1 MPEGM
6 IGSVIVQ
13 TAQTRVE
20 DMGDDTLITR
30 FQAGDELAFRLL
42 MERHI
47 ERTRNLIFSIFRS
60 AELVDDL
67 TQDVFLKAYRA
78 LAHFR
83 FDAAFSTWLYR
94 IAVNQCRDVMRKQKL
109 RRSISLHALLEARD
123 KEVTMKTSVE
133 PQEHETREL
142 IDRGLQR
149 LPEKYRIPVVLKDM
163 EGLSY
168 EEMADVMQCE
178 MGTVKSRLSR
188 GRSMLRVYL
197 KPLLDR

>member
-1 MPEGM
+1 
-6 IGSVIVQ
+6 
-13 TAQTRVE
+13 
-20 DMGDDTLITR
+20 MGDDVLITR
-30 FQAGDELAFRLL
+30 FQAGDEHAFRFL
-42 MERHI
+42 MERHL

-94 IAVNQCRDVMRKQKL
+94 IAINHCRDMMRKQKL

-123 KEVTMKTSVE
+123 REVTMKTSVE

-149 LPEKYRIPVVLKDM
+149 LPEKFRIPVVLKDM

-168 EEMADVMQCE
+168 EEMAEVMQCE

-188 GRSMLRVYL
+188 GRTMLREYL
-197 KPLLDR
+197 KPLLER